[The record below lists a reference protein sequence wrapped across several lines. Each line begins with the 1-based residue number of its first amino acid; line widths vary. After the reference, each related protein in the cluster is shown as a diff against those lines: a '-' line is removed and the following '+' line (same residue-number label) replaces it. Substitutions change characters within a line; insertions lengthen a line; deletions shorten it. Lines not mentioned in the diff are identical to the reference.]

1 MSAKSK
7 RLGSLADVFFSET
20 LDGTIRKIPL
30 SKIKPSENQPRKDR
44 QKGIDELALSLKA
57 DGLLQPIVVARS
69 PQGDTYKIIAG
80 ERRYH
85 AANSLHWQEIECK
98 IFDRSEEEVYKLA
111 IIENLQRENLT
122 PYEEAEA
129 FRYLKDSK
137 EISDQDLGEILGKS
151 RSYMTEILS
160 IATLPSK
167 ELQACKEANIQNKNL
182 LVQAVQAFRK
192 GSFDD
197 FLKKVKEG
205 EVRTVKEAKG
215 FNKGEFSS
223 KPANSFSETIEVEI
237 KKTKDSI
244 LVFSKD
250 SKVLNK
256 LMKVIEKEVESL
268 KSSTST

>member
-1 MSAKSK
+1 MSVKSK

-30 SKIKPSENQPRKDR
+30 NKIKPSENQPRKDR
-44 QKGIDELALSLKA
+44 QKGIEELALSLKA

-69 PQGDTYKIIAG
+69 PQGDSYKIIAG

-85 AANSLHWQEIECK
+85 AATSLNWQEIECK

-122 PYEEAEA
+122 PFEEAEA
-129 FRYLKDSK
+129 FRYLKESK
-137 EISDQDLGEILGKS
+137 DISDQDLGEILGKS

-160 IATLPSK
+160 IASLPEK
-167 ELQACKEANIQNKNL
+167 QLRACKEANIQNKNL
-182 LVQAVQAFRK
+182 LVQAVQAYRK
-192 GSFDD
+192 GSFDT
-197 FLKKVKEG
+197 FLNKVKEG

-215 FNKGEFSS
+215 FNKGEFSPKLRVDTTS
-223 KPANSFSETIEVEI
+223 SVSVEI

-244 LVFSKD
+244 QIISSD

-256 LMKVIEKEVESL
+256 LLKIIEKEVESINR
-268 KSSTST
+268 STST